1 MHSNFLAGISM
12 KNNIQKKF
20 LLTALLSTLS
30 FSSYAVSNMKP
41 GLWEHSFV
49 IKSDSGKVEKA
60 LADMK
65 KKLADMPPE
74 QRKMM
79 EEIMASKG
87 LGISGK
93 GNNVKVCISKTQ
105 AENLDIPQNQG
116 QNCKTEVI
124 DRTDTHVKMKFTC
137 TGGSETSGTGEFTL
151 TSPTS
156 YTGNALVN
164 TKVKGAQE
172 RMDIDQKGKW
182 LSANCGNIKE
192 VQVNK

>member
-1 MHSNFLAGISM
+1 M
-12 KNNIQKKF
+12 KNNIQKKV
-20 LLTALLSTLS
+20 LLTAILSTFS
-30 FSSYAVSNMKP
+30 FSSYALSNMKP

-49 IKSDSGKVEKA
+49 IKSDSGEVEKA
-60 LADMK
+60 LADAK
-65 KKLADMPPE
+65 KKLASMPPE

-87 LGISGK
+87 LGISDK
-93 GNNVKVCISKTQ
+93 GNNIKVCISKTQ

-116 QNCKTEVI
+116 QNCKTEVLE
-124 DRTDTHVKMKFTC
+124 RTNTHVKMKFNC
-137 TGGSETSGTGEFTL
+137 TGGSETSGNAEFTL

-156 YTGNALVN
+156 YTGVAVVN

-172 RMDIDQKGKW
+172 KMSLDQKGKW

-192 VQVNK
+192 IQANK